1 MFQTITVS
9 LVIVTLSLT
18 ACSNSSS
25 SSTSK
30 NAAGEPGAIA
40 IAGSTA
46 LLPLVKQ
53 AAQEYQQ
60 KHPGVKISVSGGG
73 SRVGITQ
80 AANKGVDIGDSDIDA
95 PGEKNLVDHKVA
107 VATFAV
113 VVNDGAGVKN
123 LSKTQLADVFSGKVT
138 NWKAM
143 GGNDQKIVIINR
155 ATSSGTRAVFVQRVM
170 NNVQPTQG
178 GLTQDSSGTVLS
190 TVKQTPGAISYVS
203 TSYLK
208 GGGLTQIRIDGVA
221 PSNSA
226 VVNKTYPF
234 WAYEHM
240 FTYGRPNNNVA
251 DFIRYVQNDKPLLKQ
266 LGFMASADV
275 KVK

>member
-1 MFQTITVS
+1 MFQKSTIWF
-9 LVIVTLSLT
+9 VIVSLSLT
-18 ACSNSSS
+18 ACSNSSTS
-25 SSTSK
+25 NSSK
-30 NAAGEPGAIA
+30 NGAGEPGAIA
-40 IAGSTA
+40 ITGSTA

-60 KHPGVKISVSGGG
+60 KHPAVKISVSGGG
-73 SRVGITQ
+73 SRVGIAQ
-80 AANKGVDIGDSDIDA
+80 VANKGVDIGDSDIDA

-113 VVNDGAGVKN
+113 VVNNDAGVKS
-123 LSKTQLADVFSGKVT
+123 LSKKQLADVFSAKET
-138 NWKAM
+138 NWKAV
-143 GGNDQKIVIINR
+143 GGSDQKIVIINR
-155 ATSSGTRAVFVQRVM
+155 ASSSGTRAVFVQRVM
-170 NNVQPTQG
+170 NNVQPTQA

-190 TVKQTPGAISYVS
+190 TVKQTPGAVSYVA

-221 PSNSA
+221 PSDAA
-226 VVNKTYPF
+226 VMNNTYPF

-266 LGFMASADV
+266 LGFMASGDL